1 MSERAGMDQ
10 PKQIEADEQSV
21 EMVQLLVEAISDVIW
36 VQDFD
41 TGRMRYISP
50 SVTRLLGYTVEE
62 ILAMTT
68 AEVFTQGSYLLI
80 QERSRRR
87 AEAFRQGQRG
97 SYVDELSQ
105 VRKDG
110 TLVWTEITSR
120 FQINQANGRLE
131 VYGVSR
137 DITER
142 RLNDT
147 LLRMRLD
154 LVELAPDLLLEDF
167 LRIALDRAAE
177 ITGSTVGF
185 YHFVEPDQV
194 TISLQAWSTRTLQE
208 FCKAQGSG
216 MHYSLH
222 EAGVWADSIRQR
234 RPVIHNDYAAL
245 PGQKGLPPGHAP
257 ILRELVVPVTR
268 GDRVVSVLG
277 VGNKPT
283 DYTER
288 DVGVAAYLA
297 DLLWELAKRKQAE
310 QNLSELRARLNLL
323 SENLEDAG
331 LYVYAH
337 DAQGKPRFEYLSA
350 SMEALTGV
358 KTADALQDAWNIH
371 SLILPEYLTRLLEM
385 EEQSRQSLTRFE
397 IEIRQKHAITGEIQW
412 LLLRSTPRRR
422 PDGTTVWYGVQIDI
436 SARKH
441 NEHLL
446 QEANT
451 RLRLQMQEI
460 EQLHEVLREQSLRD
474 PLTGLY
480 NRRYLSETLEREI
493 ARAERENTP
502 LSVII
507 SDIDNFKRIN
517 DTYGHQAGDRFL
529 VEIARLMNKNARRSD
544 IVCRYGGEEFLLVLP
559 GTSVESA
566 AKRADEIRQKCTQ
579 LHLHQGGQDMQVSMS
594 FGVATY
600 PIHGS
605 QADEIIIK
613 ADQALYLSKAAGRNR
628 VRVWYDSSS
637 TSP

>member
-1 MSERAGMDQ
+1 MSERAEMDQ
-10 PKQIEADEQSV
+10 PKQIDAGEQTD
-21 EMVQLLVEAISDVIW
+21 EMVRLLLEAISDVIW

-41 TGRMRYISP
+41 TGLLRYISP

-62 ILAMTT
+62 ILAKTT
-68 AEVFTQGSYLLI
+68 VEVFTPGSYLLI

-87 AEAFRQGQRG
+87 AEAFRQGQRV
-97 SYVDELSQ
+97 SYVDELSL

-110 TLVWTEITSR
+110 SLVWTEITTR
-120 FQINQANGRLE
+120 FQINQTSGRLE
-131 VYGVSR
+131 VFGVLR

-142 RLNDT
+142 RLNGI
-147 LLRMRLD
+147 LLRTRLD
-154 LVELAPDLLLEDF
+154 LVELAPDLALEDF
-167 LRIALDRAAE
+167 LRLALDRAAE

-234 RPVIHNDYAAL
+234 RPVIHNDFAAL
-245 PGQKGLPPGHAP
+245 AGRKGLPPGHAP
-257 ILRELVVPVTR
+257 LFRELVVPVTR
-268 GDRVVSVLG
+268 GDQVVSVLG

-310 QNLSELRARLNLL
+310 QSLGELQARLNLL
-323 SENLEDAG
+323 SQNLEDAG
-331 LYVYAH
+331 LYVYSH

-350 SMEALTGV
+350 SMETLTGV
-358 KTADALQDAWNIH
+358 KTADALRDAWSIH
-371 SLILPEYLTRLLEM
+371 SLILPEYFTRLMEK
-385 EEQSRQSLTRFE
+385 EEQSRQSLARFE
-397 IEIRQKHAITGEIQW
+397 IEIRQKHAITGELQW

-422 PDGTTVWYGVQIDI
+422 PDGSTVWYGVQMDI
-436 SARKH
+436 TARKH

-446 QEANT
+446 QEANA
-451 RLRLQMQEI
+451 RLSLQMQEI
-460 EQLHEVLREQSLRD
+460 ENLHEVLREQSLRD

-480 NRRYLSETLEREI
+480 NRRYLSETLGREI
-493 ARAERENTP
+493 ARAERENLP
-502 LSVII
+502 LSVVI

-517 DTYGHQAGDRFL
+517 DTYGHQTGDRFL

-559 GTSVESA
+559 GTNVESA
-566 AKRADEIRQKCTQ
+566 AKRADEIRRKCMQ
-579 LHLHQGGQDMQVSMS
+579 LNLGQDGKDMRVSMS

-605 QADEIIIK
+605 EADEIIIK

-628 VRVWYDSSS
+628 VRVWYDSAS
-637 TSP
+637 TPQ

>member
-1 MSERAGMDQ
+1 
-10 PKQIEADEQSV
+10 
-21 EMVQLLVEAISDVIW
+21 L
-36 VQDFD
+36 
-41 TGRMRYISP
+41 
-50 SVTRLLGYTVEE
+50 
-62 ILAMTT
+62 
-68 AEVFTQGSYLLI
+68 
-80 QERSRRR
+80 
-87 AEAFRQGQRG
+87 
-97 SYVDELSQ
+97 
-105 VRKDG
+105 
-110 TLVWTEITSR
+110 
-120 FQINQANGRLE
+120 
-131 VYGVSR
+131 R

-142 RLNDT
+142 RLNGI
-147 LLRMRLD
+147 LLRTRLD
-154 LVELAPDLLLEDF
+154 LVELAPDLALEEF

-245 PGQKGLPPGHAP
+245 AGRKGLPPGHAP
-257 ILRELVVPVTR
+257 IFRELVVPVTR
-268 GDRVVSVLG
+268 GDQVVSVLG

-288 DVGVAAYLA
+288 DVGVVAYLA

-310 QNLSELRARLNLL
+310 QNLSELQARLNLL
-323 SENLEDAG
+323 SQNLEDAG

-350 SMEALTGV
+350 SMETLTGV
-358 KTADALQDAWNIH
+358 KTADALRDAWSIH
-371 SLILPEYLTRLLEM
+371 SLILPECLTRLMEL
-385 EEQSRQSLTRFE
+385 EEQSRQSLARFE
-397 IEIRQKHAITGEIQW
+397 IEIRQKHAITGELQW

-422 PDGTTVWYGVQIDI
+422 PDGSTVWYGVQMDI
-436 SARKH
+436 TARKH
-441 NEHLL
+441 NERLL
-446 QEANT
+446 QEANA
-451 RLRLQMQEI
+451 RLSLQMQEI
-460 EQLHEVLREQSLRD
+460 ENLHEVLREQSLRD

-493 ARAERENTP
+493 ARAERENLP

-517 DTYGHQAGDRFL
+517 DTYGHQTGDLFL

-559 GTSVESA
+559 GTNVESA
-566 AKRADEIRQKCTQ
+566 AKRADEIRRKCMQ
-579 LHLHQGGQDMQVSMS
+579 LHLRQDEHDMQVSMS

-600 PIHGS
+600 PTHGS
-605 QADEIIIK
+605 EADEIIIK

-628 VRVWYDSSS
+628 VRVWYDSAS
-637 TSP
+637 TPQ